1 VLEDL
6 GEIIDWIELGN
17 KTLFNPLDTK
27 ATLFLIEN
35 SYSELSESSSFEQ
48 KRRSYPIE
56 SVVYESLPQVFKAL
70 VDFIQ
75 VKTLQGKSEIR
86 LGLVFSSFDL
96 DKKHRLM
103 ERVRQIM
110 ARNKTDLNDLSS
122 RKSKIKHLVFS
133 DSSSNSAQ

>member
-17 KTLFNPLDTK
+17 KTLFSPLDTK
-27 ATLFLIEN
+27 ATLFLFEN

-86 LGLVFSSFDL
+86 LGLVFSPFDL